1 MDSLRERPAET
12 SYMAEIGVADH
23 VWEQLA
29 GLIPVD
35 LLGEL
40 EHLVF
45 VMIKPD
51 AIAMGVHRQIVTSIQ
66 QRGWQIVSA
75 QALVAP
81 HPKSFEALYAFNLTA
96 RNEQNQ
102 VGVWWLN
109 SRLYTAGSSIVLM
122 LRIPGSQPYSEAIA
136 WKGPSNPY
144 LAADGQIRHDA
155 CGSNVAM
162 NLIHCADGPVSS
174 AREFLIFNTMNSLVD
189 VLRSAADGTGRRRID
204 EDVETACVIS
214 QPGRRALDLPS
225 AVLRA
230 KLLLSASS
238 TVQQDDEARART
250 RQQVALLESD
260 LQLAPRWSA
269 LESLLARERDAG
281 PIGRTRTLSTESRA
295 VDILN
300 DPASYSS
307 DAAATVSAA
316 LREAGVVSDVWDEL
330 ALETGMHYA
339 ADLRQAV
346 AREGAA

>member
-1 MDSLRERPAET
+1 
-12 SYMAEIGVADH
+12 MAEIGVADQ

-29 GLIPVD
+29 GLIPAG

-51 AIAMGVHRQIVTSIQ
+51 AIAMGVHRQIIAGIQ
-66 QRGWQIVSA
+66 QRGWRVVSA
-75 QALVAP
+75 RALVAP
-81 HPKSFEALYAFNLTA
+81 HPRSFEALYAFNLTA

-109 SRLYTAGSSIVLM
+109 SRLYTAGSSIALM
-122 LRIPGSQPYSEAIA
+122 LRIPGAQPYSEAIA

-144 LAADGQIRHDA
+144 LAVEGQIRHDA

-162 NLIHCADGPVSS
+162 NLVHCADGPVSS
-174 AREFLIFNTMNSLVD
+174 AREFLIFNEMDSLVD
-189 VLRSAADGTGRRRID
+189 VLRSAADGSGRTSID
-204 EDVETACVIS
+204 QDIETACVIAR
-214 QPGRRALDLPS
+214 PGSRALDLPS

-230 KLLLSASS
+230 KLLLGASNSAPQSDF
-238 TVQQDDEARART
+238 TRT
-250 RQQVALLESD
+250 RTRRQVALLEAD
-260 LQLAPRWSA
+260 LRLAPRWSA
-269 LESLLARERDAG
+269 LESLLAAERNTG
-281 PIGRTRTLSTESRA
+281 SSKRTRILDAESRA
-295 VDILN
+295 ADILN

-307 DAAATVSAA
+307 DAAVTVCAA

-339 ADLRQAV
+339 TDLRRAV
-346 AREGAA
+346 AREEAA